1 MAQRRMFSQ
10 RIVGD
15 ENFLEMPSS
24 SQNLYFH
31 LGVYADDDGF
41 VNPQKIIRMI
51 GANPDDLKV
60 IITKG
65 FVIPFKNGVVVITNW
80 KENNY
85 IQADRY
91 TPTIY
96 QEQYKELECTQ
107 NVYKLDT
114 QVRLGKVRLGKVR
127 LGKVSNIH
135 REQVPEGINHL
146 ISLFKEVN
154 PSYKNFFANTTQR
167 AALERMVKEHGLE
180 KVTGLLEGLPEI
192 VNRPYAPKITTPIQ
206 LEQRLGELMIFI
218 SQEQSKKRGGVVDAR
233 TK

>member
-15 ENFLEMPSS
+15 ENFLEMPMS

-31 LGVYADDDGF
+31 LGIYADDDGF

-60 IITKG
+60 VVAKG

-85 IQADRY
+85 IQKDRY

-96 QEQYKELECTQ
+96 QEQYNELSCVQ

-127 LGKVSNIH
+127 GEETHPTPLKEIKYLKRGEITDSVMDEIAQRYEVPADFVRDCWDTAQNWLDAKGKVQKDYKAFLSNWVK
-135 REQVPEGINHL
+135 RERADWIL
-146 ISLFKEVN
+146 
-154 PSYKNFFANTTQR
+154 KNKR
-167 AALERMVKEHGLE
+167 G
-180 KVTGLLEGLPEI
+180 
-192 VNRPYAPKITTPIQ
+192 
-206 LEQRLGELMIFI
+206 
-218 SQEQSKKRGGVVDAR
+218 RGGVVDAR